1 MRYNLQDVR
10 VFPGP
15 LIRAKATSLIC
26 TGTASTQKI
35 WQLTANIVELSV
47 SYKNSKHI
55 DHQRNSQNFCSAQEC
70 EEHYTPE
77 CVVRVCFCVYAG
89 VLRTLYTN
97 MCMHVH
103 KQSTEYHHVPQRKK
117 STLLPSH
124 LASIISSNLL
134 WYLFPRTCIV
144 V

>member
-1 MRYNLQDVR
+1 MWRVRYNLQDVR

-77 CVVRVCFCVYAG
+77 CVVRVCLCVCRSVKNIIHQHVYA
-89 VLRTLYTN
+89 
-97 MCMHVH
+97 C
-103 KQSTEYHHVPQRKK
+103 
-117 STLLPSH
+117 
-124 LASIISSNLL
+124 A
-134 WYLFPRTCIV
+134 
-144 V
+144 